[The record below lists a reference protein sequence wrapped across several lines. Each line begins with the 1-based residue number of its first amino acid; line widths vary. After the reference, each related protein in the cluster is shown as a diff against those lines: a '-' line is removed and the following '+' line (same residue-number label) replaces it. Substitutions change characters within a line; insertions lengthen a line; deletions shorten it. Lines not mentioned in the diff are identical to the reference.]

1 MKRVTIFVM
10 ANLVLPLSAQSSPKT
25 SDLPS
30 SKKITTKEA
39 VELVTAN
46 NVVNDS
52 ASIKAIVINARPK
65 INKND
70 EEAFEA
76 LMNSEAEKNK
86 KAITAQVLNQMLGK
100 DVNDELS
107 LLLVKNNSDCNM
119 VLKVEGK
126 SIYNMPIP
134 ANGQNAIMVEKGVY
148 QLKGNVCELKYE
160 SEKDLNKNILVSL
173 KRMED

>member
-10 ANLVLPLSAQSSPKT
+10 ANLVLPLSAQLSPKT
-25 SDLPS
+25 SNLPS
-30 SKKITTKEA
+30 SKKISTKQAIEFITSKSEA
-39 VELVTAN
+39 
-46 NVVNDS
+46 DS
-52 ASIKAIVINARPK
+52 SSIKPIVITAKPK

-86 KAITAQVLNQMLGK
+86 KALTAQVLNEMLGK

-126 SIYNMPIP
+126 SNYNMPIP
-134 ANGQNAIMVEKGVY
+134 ANGQNAIMVEKGFY

-173 KRMED
+173 KRMEN